1 VIEHPTTSDCDEVT
15 GGNSSRARV
24 RDMPPPVG
32 FVGTAG
38 AGTLPRMGQPVAVV
52 LKNSPTPGVVRFET
66 NRSITGMGHES
77 FRTVA
82 DAVGPRPAAAL
93 ARSLL
98 ATGHVERVHIFA
110 NIVTVDLLKGF
121 NSDGLSDVV
130 RDMYQYW
137 KPGMEPPAFVEP
149 VPEEG
154 AAPAAVGE
162 APAAGAS
169 PYELRIPAT
178 LRERSAAALAKWQA
192 NH

>member
-1 VIEHPTTSDCDEVT
+1 
-15 GGNSSRARV
+15 
-24 RDMPPPVG
+24 
-32 FVGTAG
+32 
-38 AGTLPRMGQPVAVV
+38 MGQPVAVV
-52 LKNSPTPGVVRFET
+52 VTKSPTPGVVRLT
-66 NRSITGMGHES
+66 ANRTLTGSGHEV
-77 FRTVA
+77 FRTAA
-82 DAVGPRPAAAL
+82 DAVGPRPAASL

-98 ATGHVERVHIFA
+98 ATGQVEKIHMFG

-121 NSDGLSDVV
+121 TADGLSDVV

-149 VPEEG
+149 VAEEG
-154 AAPAAVGE
+154 AAPAAAGE

-169 PYELRIPAT
+169 PYELRIPAI